1 MLPKAWNNLTSLIK
15 EPVLSRVR
23 ILKQNVES
31 RILGFEAGGNL
42 NIFFYFLD
50 QAVFINRLI
59 PALWLLNRMNWWLSL
74 QLNHLESKTLYK
86 KTVHRQESRACG
98 DLCLVWMPSL
108 QQFPRPSHLLI
119 SHSTKH
125 WLLLDLTM
133 IKPVSNSFLASVWAL
148 GKYCFV
154 QMSSSAFYRTVFL
167 YYVFAWNGI
176 DLGSTLSVVT
186 ILKF

>member
-59 PALWLLNRMNWWLSL
+59 PALWLLNRMN
-74 QLNHLESKTLYK
+74 
-86 KTVHRQESRACG
+86 
-98 DLCLVWMPSL
+98 
-108 QQFPRPSHLLI
+108 
-119 SHSTKH
+119 
-125 WLLLDLTM
+125 
-133 IKPVSNSFLASVWAL
+133 
-148 GKYCFV
+148 
-154 QMSSSAFYRTVFL
+154 
-167 YYVFAWNGI
+167 
-176 DLGSTLSVVT
+176 
-186 ILKF
+186 